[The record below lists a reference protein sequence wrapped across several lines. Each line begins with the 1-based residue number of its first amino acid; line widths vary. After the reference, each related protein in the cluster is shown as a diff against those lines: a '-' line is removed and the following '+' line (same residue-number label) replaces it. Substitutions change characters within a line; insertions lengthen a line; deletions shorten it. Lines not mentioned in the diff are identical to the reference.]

1 MVVFAKGVGFMFL
14 HAACCD
20 VRFSSAGACKCIP
33 WEVHIRV
40 HISVSLVLGKGKK
53 SAAGGSAALMDLLTC
68 LGLGR
73 LLTKWLRTQ
82 IFIVLCCVDFRP
94 LT

>member
-1 MVVFAKGVGFMFL
+1 MYSMG
-14 HAACCD
+14 
-20 VRFSSAGACKCIP
+20 SSHQSTHFC
-33 WEVHIRV
+33 V
-40 HISVSLVLGKGKK
+40 ISVGKGGK

-94 LT
+94 LTQISS